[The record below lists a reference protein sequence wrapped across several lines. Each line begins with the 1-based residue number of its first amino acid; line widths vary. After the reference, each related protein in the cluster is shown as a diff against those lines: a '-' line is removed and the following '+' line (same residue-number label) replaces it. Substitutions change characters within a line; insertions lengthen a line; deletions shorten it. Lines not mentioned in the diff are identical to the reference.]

1 MNVKAGQ
8 GSLSVLPVRRARWLA
23 MLAAL
28 WLVLVLSLGG
38 WWVTYF
44 VRQARL
50 IADLQS
56 LAGSAQSQVAAQW
69 ARTRL
74 MLVGESSVF
83 LALLLSVSALLAW
96 FYLREARRARGM
108 QAFFAAVTHE
118 LRTPLTS
125 IRLQAEAI
133 SEGDQRAELAR
144 RLLEDSNRLE
154 SQIDKTLEL
163 ARIEGGGPLAEQSVP
178 LSSWLPRTLAQ
189 LTSQYGARLAL
200 ALDIPEGLPP
210 VQVDAAALQMILR
223 NLVEN
228 SVRHAGREPVSVTV
242 SARAAD
248 GGVLLDVGDDGSGA
262 RAPANELGRLF
273 GRGSGSEGTG
283 VGLYLVRALIQRM
296 GGRAEFRTAP
306 GQGFHA
312 ELRLLASVEAVS

>member
-1 MNVKAGQ
+1 
-8 GSLSVLPVRRARWLA
+8 
-23 MLAAL
+23 
-28 WLVLVLSLGG
+28 
-38 WWVTYF
+38 
-44 VRQARL
+44 
-50 IADLQS
+50 
-56 LAGSAQSQVAAQW
+56 
-69 ARTRL
+69 
-74 MLVGESSVF
+74 VF

-133 SEGDQRAELAR
+133 AEGDQRAELAR

-189 LTSQYGARLAL
+189 LTSQYGGRLAL

-242 SARAAD
+242 SARATD

-283 VGLYLVRALIQRM
+283 VGLYLVRALTQRM

-312 ELRLLASVEAVS
+312 ELRLVASVEAVS

>member
-1 MNVKAGQ
+1 
-8 GSLSVLPVRRARWLA
+8 
-23 MLAAL
+23 
-28 WLVLVLSLGG
+28 
-38 WWVTYF
+38 
-44 VRQARL
+44 
-50 IADLQS
+50 
-56 LAGSAQSQVAAQW
+56 
-69 ARTRL
+69 
-74 MLVGESSVF
+74 VGESSVF

-133 SEGDQRAELAR
+133 AEGDQRAELAR

>member
-1 MNVKAGQ
+1 
-8 GSLSVLPVRRARWLA
+8 LPARRARWLGI
-23 MLAAL
+23 LAAL
-28 WLVLVLSLGG
+28 WIVLVLTLGG

-50 IADLQS
+50 VAELQQLLGRS
-56 LAGSAQSQVAAQW
+56 NVQVVDQW
-69 ARTRL
+69 ERTRL

-83 LALLLSVSALLAW
+83 LLLLLLVSALLAW

-133 SEGDQRAELAR
+133 AEGDQRAELAR
-144 RLLEDSNRLE
+144 RLLEDSSRLE

-178 LSSWLPRTLAQ
+178 LRGWLERVLAQ
-189 LTSQYGARLAL
+189 IVAAHGERIALTVQV
-200 ALDIPEGLPP
+200 PEGLPP
-210 VQVDAAALQMILR
+210 VQADAAALQMILR

-228 SVRHAGREPVSVTV
+228 AARHAGRARVPVQV
-242 SARAAD
+242 SARALEKY
-248 GGVLLDVGDDGSGA
+248 VLIEFRDQGIGSS
-262 RAPANELGRLF
+262 APVRELGRLF
-273 GRGSGSEGTG
+273 GRGPASVGSG
-283 VGLYLVRALIQRM
+283 VGLYLVRALIVRM
-296 GGRAEFRTAP
+296 GGSAEFRSTP
-306 GQGFHA
+306 GQGFTA
-312 ELRLLASVEAVS
+312 ELRLLACTEQE